1 MTELS
6 EPLSADVPAGG
17 QQLEGNLSAYKIA
30 LLVIAAAGPLGAV
43 LTAAPIAFEH
53 GNGAGLAGAFLLA
66 GILMIFFSI
75 GYGELIRAIP
85 GAGAFYK
92 YLTVI
97 FGRGVGAG
105 AAWVALASYLA
116 ITTAIAVA
124 SGYYTNMTMQ
134 GFGIDIGWAAWTVL
148 YVGAICYLGR
158 ANIDFAAKILVPL
171 VLAEF
176 FVLFLLGISIFLD
189 KGLNAFPVQAISV
202 DAIMLPGL
210 GVGLMV
216 ALASFLGVESAALYA
231 MEARKPAKTIPHA
244 TRLAVVL
251 VGVAYL
257 IIIWLIIGEVGFDS
271 IKDEAAIAKGGLV
284 INLFTTRLGST
295 MATIVSLML
304 CTSNFCCLLSLH
316 NAATRYV
323 QVLAKDKH
331 LPNVLSHVHETKKSP
346 ANASLLVTV
355 LVALTIIVSSS
366 LGYDAFVFLF
376 PVTVALSTLGLIGL
390 QTFVTLGVVVHF
402 KKANDKRYFKTLISP
417 LIALV
422 GLSAAVYLI
431 YDNYGMLTGS
441 ESAWVNGTPL
451 LLVALFL
458 YGIIKGRFRKADSS
472 GIK

>member
-1 MTELS
+1 MTELT
-6 EPLSADVPAGG
+6 EPLSEDVLAGG

-75 GYGELIRAIP
+75 GYGELIRTVP
-85 GAGAFYK
+85 GGGAFYK
-92 YLTVI
+92 YLSVI
-97 FGRGVGAG
+97 FGQRVGAG

-124 SGYYTNMTMQ
+124 SGYYTNLTMQ
-134 GFGIDIGWAAWTVL
+134 AFGVDIGSAAWTVL
-148 YVGAICYLGR
+148 FVGAICYLGR

-176 FVLFLLGISIFLD
+176 FVLFLLGLAIFLD
-189 KGLNAFPVQAISV
+189 KGFNAFPVQAISV

-210 GVGLMV
+210 GIGLMV

-231 MEARKPAKTIPHA
+231 MEARKPEKNIPHA
-244 TRLAVVL
+244 TRLAVAL
-251 VGVAYL
+251 VGVAYFF
-257 IIIWLIIGEVGFDS
+257 IIWLIIGEIGFDV
-271 IKDEAAIAKGGLV
+271 IKDEAAVAKGGLV
-284 INLFTTRLGST
+284 INLFSTRLGGT
-295 MATIVSLML
+295 TATIVALML

-323 QVLAKDKH
+323 QVLAQDRH
-331 LPNVLSHVHETKKSP
+331 LPRVLSNIHEKKKSP

-355 LVALTIIVSSS
+355 LTALTITVSSA

-390 QTFVTLGVVVHF
+390 QTFVALGVVVHF
-402 KKANDKRYFKTLISP
+402 RKSKDQRYCKTLISP
-417 LIALV
+417 LIALA
-422 GLSAAVYLI
+422 GLSSAVYLI
-431 YDNYGMLTGS
+431 YDNYDMLTGS
-441 ESAWVNGTPL
+441 DSIWVNGTPL
-451 LLVALFL
+451 LLVVLFL
-458 YGIIKGRFRKADSS
+458 YGLLKGGSRNAKAP

>member
-1 MTELS
+1 MTELTD
-6 EPLSADVPAGG
+6 PLSGDVRAGG
-17 QQLEGNLSAYKIA
+17 QKLEGNLSAYKIA

-66 GILMIFFSI
+66 GILMIFFAI
-75 GYGELIRAIP
+75 GYGELIRAVP

-92 YLTVI
+92 YLSAI
-97 FGRGVGAG
+97 FGQRVGAG
-105 AAWVALASYLA
+105 AAWVALASYMA

-124 SGYYTNMTMQ
+124 SGYYTNITMQ
-134 GFGIDIGWAAWTVL
+134 AFGIDIGSAAWTVL
-148 YVGAICYLGR
+148 FVGAICYLGR
-158 ANIDFAAKILVPL
+158 SNIDFAAKILVPL

-176 FVLFLLGISIFLD
+176 FVLLLLGLAIFLD
-189 KGLNAFPVQAISV
+189 KGFNAFPVQAISV
-202 DAIMLPGL
+202 DAIVMPGL

-231 MEARKPAKTIPHA
+231 MEARKPEKSIPHA
-244 TRLAVVL
+244 TRLAVAL
-251 VGVAYL
+251 VGVAYFF
-257 IIIWLIIGEVGFDS
+257 IIWLIIGEIGFDV
-271 IKDEAAIAKGGLV
+271 IKDEAAVAKGGLV
-284 INLFTTRLGST
+284 INLFSTRLGST
-295 MATIVSLML
+295 MATIVALML

-323 QVLAKDKH
+323 QVLAKDRH
-331 LPNVLSHVHETKKSP
+331 LPVVLSTVHEKKKSP

-355 LVALTIIVSSS
+355 LVSLTIIVSSS

-390 QTFVTLGVVVHF
+390 QTFVALGVVVHF
-402 KKANDKRYFKTLISP
+402 KKANDQRYFKTLISP
-417 LIALV
+417 LLALA

-451 LLVALFL
+451 LLVVLFL
-458 YGIIKGRFRKADSS
+458 YGLLKGGSRNAKAPWIK
-472 GIK
+472 